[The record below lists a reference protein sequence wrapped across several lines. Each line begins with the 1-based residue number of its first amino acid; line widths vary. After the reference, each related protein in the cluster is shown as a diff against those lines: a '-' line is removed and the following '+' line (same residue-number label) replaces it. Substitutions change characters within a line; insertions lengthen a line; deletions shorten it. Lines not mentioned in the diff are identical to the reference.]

1 MSQEG
6 AAADLTERSEKRGLW
21 RRDWGSARDELQ
33 LPIAPLVASLIGTVR
48 VYKRHT

>member
-6 AAADLTERSEKRGLW
+6 AAADLTEKSEKRGLW
-21 RRDWGSARDELQ
+21 RQVWGLARDEQQ
-33 LPIAPLVASLIGTVR
+33 LPIAPLVASLIGMVR